1 MIRVSW
7 TGTTPTVAETAIW
20 QYTGAARVNA
30 ENASAALQLQL
41 QQARVDTEAALKK
54 TKAKEAEI
62 RTEAHLTARA
72 AVAEEIAAM
81 ERKGTSLELQIEQL
95 TKSDQIKNGA

>member
-1 MIRVSW
+1 
-7 TGTTPTVAETAIW
+7 
-20 QYTGAARVNA
+20 VNA